1 MNKIN
6 SCNHKIK
13 EWDGYFEAEKKKAE
27 AEAKMLTQINI
38 IAINHNCKVVDID
51 FEKNIINIVG
61 SSENELDCACKIGDY
76 IESAG
81 GELF

>member
-1 MNKIN
+1 MAKDACSCKIG
-6 SCNHKIK
+6 
-13 EWDGYFEAEKKKAE
+13 EWDEYLGAEKKKAD

-38 IAINHNCKVVDID
+38 IAGNHNCKVMDID
-51 FEKNIINIVG
+51 FDNNIINILG
-61 SSENELDCACKIGDY
+61 SPENELDCACKIGDY